1 MSDDASGGTSEA
13 PEAAVEGEAPPIPDA
28 AAEAIAEEH
37 IEEEHIEEEHI
48 EEEHIEE
55 EQPGAD
61 AIPEDAIEEEPVE
74 QDHDEDADDG
84 DRPTPVVQAPP
95 AAAEPEA
102 DEAAEVPAGEAPP
115 EQADEPPAAEVVAS
129 ADAQPTQDEK
139 GTDGGFDL
147 GAGFT
152 AGEISGSLG
161 LGPLEVQYEELF
173 ADVLADGVITADERA
188 RLEKAAD
195 NMGLD
200 RSRLLRLEQAMMA
213 AYHQR
218 HKVEI
223 IEQYE
228 EPVAS
233 LAPLRVEAEGDAGR
247 ALLLKRIEQL
257 AARVHEL
264 EDELRR
270 AQASI
275 NVEVDLGELESTI
288 EQASEDP
295 DEYWRRLRRNPT
307 DPEPFRQLYR
317 IYDARGNTD
326 SAWCA
331 AQALVALGAANA
343 AEQKLFEQHK
353 SVTLISPRSGV
364 SPAAWYDLLFHP
376 EEEVLTGQ
384 IFSLI
389 APAVLVGRVTTLR
402 RDGKLHQPPPS
413 GRQDPAKA
421 TITAVRAV
429 PWAAAILGLAPPP
442 IFLEKDRDAGYQ
454 HIPGVPPMTV
464 IGKRVLSGRTQNEH
478 AFLAGRH
485 LSFYRHEH
493 FVKTLFTAVQ
503 DLEDLFLAALVI
515 GNPGLPIA
523 EDMRQRVQPIAQAIQ
538 PMLETPQQDA
548 LRGCFL
554 RFVEEGGR
562 TNLQRW
568 SAAVDK
574 TASRAGLLIA
584 NDLGTALGVLEHE
597 EGKHGDLSKDLLAF
611 AVSDRYFKLRR
622 QLGIAVPSN

>member
-1 MSDDASGGTSEA
+1 MSDEPSGDT
-13 PEAAVEGEAPPIPDA
+13 GE
-28 AAEAIAEEH
+28 AAEALAKAEPEPAGEPAAQDSIGEESIGEDSISEESIGEESIGEDSISEESIAEH
-37 IEEEHIEEEHI
+37 AD
-48 EEEHIEE
+48 
-55 EQPGAD
+55 GAD
-61 AIPEDAIEEEPVE
+61 VTSEDSAEAA
-74 QDHDEDADDG
+74 DDDDDDDGDDG
-84 DRPTPVVQAPP
+84 DRPTPVVPAAQPEAVEPVPADQPP
-95 AAAEPEA
+95 AAV
-102 DEAAEVPAGEAPP
+102 DESGA
-115 EQADEPPAAEVVAS
+115 
-129 ADAQPTQDEK
+129 
-139 GTDGGFDL
+139 DGGFDL
-147 GAGFT
+147 GATFLP
-152 AGEISGSLG
+152 GEISGSLG
-161 LGPLEVQYEELF
+161 LGPLEAQYEELF
-173 ADVLADGVITADERA
+173 ADVLADGVITAEERA

-200 RSRLLRLEQAMMA
+200 RTRLLRLEQAMMA

-228 EPVAS
+228 EPAAS

-247 ALLLKRIEQL
+247 ALLIKRIEQL
-257 AARVHEL
+257 EARVREL
-264 EDELRR
+264 EEELRK
-270 AQASI
+270 AQAAI
-275 NVEVDLGELESTI
+275 NVEVDLGELESTV

-295 DEYWRRLRRNPT
+295 DEHWRRLRRNPT
-307 DPEPFRQLYR
+307 DPDAFRQLYR
-317 IYDARGNTD
+317 IYDARGNLD
-326 SAWCA
+326 GAWCA
-331 AQALVALGAANA
+331 AQALAALGAANA
-343 AEQKLFEQHK
+343 VEQQLFEQHK
-353 SVTLISPRSGV
+353 THTLITPRSGV

-413 GRQDPAKA
+413 SRQDPAKA

-442 IFLEKDRDAGYQ
+442 IYLEKDRDAGFQ

-464 IGKRVLSGRTQNEH
+464 IGKRVLSGRTQHEH

-493 FVKTLFTAVQ
+493 FVKTLFTAVP

-523 EDMRQRVQPIAQAIQ
+523 EDMRQRVLPIAQAIQ
-538 PMLETPQQDA
+538 PMLESPQQDA

-568 SAAVDK
+568 GAAVDK
-574 TASRAGLLIA
+574 TACRAGLLIA
-584 NDLGTALGVLEHE
+584 NDLAAALGVLETE
-597 EGKHGDLSKDLLAF
+597 EGRHGELSKDLLAF
-611 AVSDRYFKLRR
+611 VVSDRYFKLRR
-622 QLGIAVPSN
+622 QLGIALPSN